1 MTAEQA
7 ARATHHKNPF
17 VVEGEA
23 DGEEVV
29 KDDKRER
36 LGRLQQKLGN
46 HGKLRSWLDGV
57 DLCVPQIRVYSV
69 YTQFQFFNSGSA
81 NSYN

>member
-46 HGKLRSWLDGV
+46 HGKLRTQLARRCGP
-57 DLCVPQIRVYSV
+57 LCTSDQSLLCLHAISI
-69 YTQFQFFNSGSA
+69 FQFRLSKFV
-81 NSYN
+81 